1 MTDEEY
7 KFAENDWEW
16 ELATCISYIRRT
28 AAAFTKFGRY
38 GILTKVFAM
47 ILSTKVT
54 NTYEYAAD
62 FRRYV
67 DTHGEEVLVQN

>member
-1 MTDEEY
+1 MSKDKY
-7 KFAENDWEW
+7 IFAKNDWEW

-47 ILSTKVT
+47 ILSTRPT
-54 NTYEYAAD
+54 DTYTFAAD

-67 DTHGEEVLVQN
+67 EEYGEEVLEQ